1 MAAEPGS
8 YADFTL
14 ARFTEALASPQP
26 VPGGGSAAAVAGS
39 LAAALTVMVA
49 SLSVDRPKYAAY
61 AATHERALQA
71 GEAARGRLLQL
82 ADEDA
87 AAFATYA
94 AAMKL
99 PRETDAQ
106 RETRTAAMDAAARG
120 ASTVPLEVVR
130 QLRVLVEHVES
141 LAGRSNLN
149 ASSDLDV
156 AALLAQAAARG
167 AGANV
172 IINLSSISDQ
182 EAAGAMMS
190 EVESLLDDVESVTA
204 RVHGRVQSGD
214 LREPEPS

>member
-1 MAAEPGS
+1 MVADPGS

-14 ARFTEALASPQP
+14 ARFTEALASPEP

-39 LAAALTVMVA
+39 IAAALTVMVA
-49 SLSVDRPKYAAY
+49 SLSVDRPKYAAFGD
-61 AATHERALQA
+61 THRRALRV
-71 GEAARGRLLQL
+71 GEETRARLLEL

-87 AAFATYA
+87 RAFSVFA

-99 PRETDAQ
+99 PRETNDERAA
-106 RETRTAAMDAAARG
+106 RSAAMDAAARG
-120 ASTVPLEVVR
+120 AAAVPLEVVR
-130 QLRVLVEHVES
+130 QLRVLVEQVES

-172 IINLSSISDQ
+172 VINLNSIEDV
-182 EAAGAMMS
+182 EDTGEMLS
-190 EVESLLDDVESVTA
+190 EVGSLLHDIESVTA
-204 RVHGRVQSGD
+204 SIHGRVQSGD
-214 LREPEPS
+214 LRQPEPA

>member
-14 ARFTEALASPQP
+14 ARFTEALASPEP

-39 LAAALTVMVA
+39 IAASLTVMVA

-61 AATHERALQA
+61 AATHARALRA
-71 GEAARGRLLQL
+71 GEETRQRLLEL

-87 AAFATYA
+87 RAFSVYA

-99 PRETDAQ
+99 PRESDEERQ
-106 RETRTAAMDAAARG
+106 ERTHAMDAAARG
-120 ASTVPLEVVR
+120 ASSVPLEVVR
-130 QLRVLVEHVES
+130 QLRMLVEHVES

-172 IINLSSISDQ
+172 IINLSSIADQ
-182 EAAGAMMS
+182 EKASQMMA
-190 EVESLLDDVESVTA
+190 EVESLLDDIEAVTA
-204 RVHGRVQSGD
+204 RIHSRVQSG
-214 LREPEPS
+214 LRDPEPA